1 MDALQ
6 FFRGNGRAVII
17 GEKIFMNAGTGW
29 TYLFSSEVPNE
40 VTETLKTKTVCPG
53 PGWQPISSLNPKL
66 DEIEVGE
73 KCSAWRDHIIPH
85 GGCDILKRI
94 A

>member
-1 MDALQ
+1 MEAFQ

-40 VTETLKTKTVCPG
+40 VTETLRTKKVHHG

-66 DEIEVGE
+66 DEIEIGQNA
-73 KCSAWRDHIIPH
+73 SAWRDHIIPR
-85 GGCDILKRI
+85 GGCDIL
-94 A
+94 